1 MKPNIEEI
9 LATSFMTFELD
20 GTLIQDE
27 EFFKLSRKAAILQ
40 LQKDLKEEEELE
52 LDLAEDTAETISYLQ
67 SINDAEYEQLKNDYR

>member
-9 LATSFMTFELD
+9 LATSFLTFELD

-27 EFFKLSRKAAILQ
+27 EFFKLSRKAAIHQ
-40 LQKDLKEEEELE
+40 LQKDLKEEEDLE

>member
-9 LATSFMTFELD
+9 LATSFLTFELD

-40 LQKDLKEEEELE
+40 LHKDLKEQEELE
-52 LDLAEDTAETISYLQ
+52 LELAEDTTETIAYLQ
-67 SINDAEYEQLKNDYR
+67 SINDAEYEQLKDNYR

>member
-27 EFFKLSRKAAILQ
+27 EFFKLSRKAAILK

>member
-9 LATSFMTFELD
+9 LATSFLTFELD
-20 GTLIQDE
+20 GILKQDE
-27 EFFKLSRKAAILQ
+27 EFFKLSRKAAIHQ

>member
-9 LATSFMTFELD
+9 LATSFLTFELD

-52 LDLAEDTAETISYLQ
+52 LDLAEDTAETISCLQ

>member
-9 LATSFMTFELD
+9 LATSFLTFELD
-20 GTLIQDE
+20 GILKQDE
-27 EFFKLSRKAAILQ
+27 EFFKLSRKAAIHQ

-67 SINDAEYEQLKNDYR
+67 SINDSEYEQLKNDYR

>member
-9 LATSFMTFELD
+9 LATSFLTFELD

-67 SINDAEYEQLKNDYR
+67 SINDTEYEQLKNEYR

>member
-9 LATSFMTFELD
+9 LATSFLTFELD

-67 SINDAEYEQLKNDYR
+67 SINDAEYEQLKNEYR

>member
-1 MKPNIEEI
+1 
-9 LATSFMTFELD
+9 MTFELD
-20 GTLIQDE
+20 GILKQDE
-27 EFFKLSRKAAILQ
+27 EFFKLSRKAAIHQ

>member
-9 LATSFMTFELD
+9 LATSFLTFELD

>member
-9 LATSFMTFELD
+9 LATSFLTFELD

-27 EFFKLSRKAAILQ
+27 EFFKLSRKAAIHQ

-52 LDLAEDTAETISYLQ
+52 LGLAEDTAETISYLQ

>member
-9 LATSFMTFELD
+9 LATSFLTFELD

-40 LQKDLKEEEELE
+40 LQKDLKEQEELE
-52 LDLAEDTAETISYLQ
+52 LELAEDTTETIAYLQ
-67 SINDAEYEQLKNDYR
+67 SINDAEYEQLKDNYR

>member
-9 LATSFMTFELD
+9 LATSFLTFELD

-52 LDLAEDTAETISYLQ
+52 VDLAEDTAETISYLQ